1 MGLFVNTNIRSIN
14 SQRSLNYSTKQLNRS
29 FQRLAS
35 GKRINSAKDDA
46 AGLSI
51 STRFTAQIRGL
62 NTAIRNTNDGISLV
76 QTVEGALQESMSL
89 LQRMRELSV
98 QAANDIN
105 TDADRNSIN
114 FEVDSL
120 IKELDRISDTTT
132 FNNKKVLSGDFMQ
145 GYFHVGAN
153 ADDVIEVNIRDARAK
168 ALGRS
173 AIRQTSVVS
182 TNSLDRASGD
192 LLINGITIRTT
203 SDTDDKLST
212 SFSAGSAIAKASAI
226 NDMQKFTG
234 VHARVLAT
242 EANSNGDIV
251 GGTLTNT
258 SFIRINGEVLTS
270 FVVEQDDADHELID
284 QINAV
289 TDRTGVI
296 ASYDK
301 NSRLILSA
309 GDGRN
314 IEVFVS
320 DAAAGAATGLST
332 GVTTGSL
339 DFSSSEQFNITGGEV
354 GYIGLPG
361 EQIVGVDSL
370 QSIST
375 VKVLSRADANHA
387 ITIVDRALEQLSSE
401 RSSLGALL
409 NRFDATVRNLSN
421 ISENATQAR
430 SRIEDTDFA
439 QESAMLARGQVLQ
452 QAGVSILAQ
461 ANQTPQLAMQLLGG

>member
-1 MGLFVNTNIRSIN
+1 M
-14 SQRSLNYSTKQLNRS
+14 
-29 FQRLAS
+29 A
-35 GKRINSAKDDA
+35 
-46 AGLSI
+46 
-51 STRFTAQIRGL
+51 
-62 NTAIRNTNDGISLV
+62 
-76 QTVEGALQESMSL
+76 L

-105 TDADRNSIN
+105 TSSDRTSID
-114 FEVDSL
+114 FEVQSL
-120 IKELDRISDTTT
+120 IRELDRIADSTS

-173 AIRQTSVVS
+173 AIRQTDVVS
-182 TNSLDRASGD
+182 TNALSRINGD
-192 LLINGITIRTT
+192 LLINGVTIRSTT
-203 SDTDDKLST
+203 RPTISST
-212 SFSAGSAIAKASAI
+212 SFASGSAIAKAAAI
-226 NDMQKFTG
+226 NDMSSSPASTHGFWLQIPP
-234 VHARVLAT
+234 ARI
-242 EANSNGDIV
+242 SS
-251 GGTLTNT
+251 GTLTNT

-270 FVVEQDDADHELID
+270 FVVRQDDADDELIT

-296 ASYDK
+296 ASYDE
-301 NSRLILSA
+301 NARLVLRA

-320 DAAAGAATGLST
+320 DAAAAQATGLST

-339 DFSSSEQFNITGGEV
+339 DFSSDEQFNVTGDEIGF
-354 GYIGLPG
+354 IGLPG

-375 VKVLSRADANHA
+375 VKVKSRADANHA
-387 ITIVDRALEQLSSE
+387 ITIVDRALEQLSKE

-409 NRFDATVRNLSN
+409 NRFDSTVSNLSN

-430 SRIEDTDFA
+430 SRIMDTDFA
-439 QESAMLARGQVLQ
+439 HESAQLARGQVLQ
-452 QAGVSILAQ
+452 QAGVAILAQ
-461 ANQTPQLAMQLLGG
+461 ANQTPQLAMQLLG